1 MAAIG
6 FGDFTNSSENE
17 GETGSA
23 FMLGG
28 GYEIYP
34 HVQLEGTY
42 LVSSIEEDGV
52 DLTTSAFQLTI
63 NYLWY

>member
-1 MAAIG
+1 MAAVG
-6 FGDFTNSSENE
+6 FGDFANFTEDE

-23 FMLGG
+23 FMLGA

-42 LVSSIEEDGV
+42 LVVNIEEDSV
-52 DLTTSAFQLTI
+52 DLTTSAFQLTL
-63 NYLWY
+63 NYHWY